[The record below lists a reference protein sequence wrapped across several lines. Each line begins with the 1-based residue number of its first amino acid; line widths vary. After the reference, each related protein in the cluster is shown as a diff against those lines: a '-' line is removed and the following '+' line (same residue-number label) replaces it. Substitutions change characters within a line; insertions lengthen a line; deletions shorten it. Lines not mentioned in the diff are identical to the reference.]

1 MLAAPFFIEEI
12 SLVNIVNTLWVKPIA
27 SHILDS
33 NFLCITFIFITSV
46 YFFYYSSG
54 RISRLIIFIQ
64 IYSII
69 LIALT
74 KSHFVYTNFYW
85 TIPFLLILIY
95 SIINLW
101 KQFKLNQIKEFDI
114 NNINDDFKRNNFAKS
129 IIENIINSQE
139 KEHSFNYG
147 IIGEWGSGKTY
158 LLKLIKKHA
167 KIYINENQN
176 KTEHAKN
183 NIIIFEYLP
192 WETPLTKNF
201 SLQILDAL
209 KNNIASTELKILLN
223 RYIQKI
229 DSDTDKILIKSY
241 TFIFDWLIN
250 DNRTESD
257 LKFEIGNI
265 LKNENKKVVILI
277 DDLDRLY
284 ESEIKELFRLFR
296 NTFDIPN
303 LFFIVG
309 FDYQYVLRTLQM
321 SRENFDN
328 YISNFSK

>member
-1 MLAAPFFIEEI
+1 M
-12 SLVNIVNTLWVKPIA
+12 
-27 SHILDS
+27 
-33 NFLCITFIFITSV
+33 
-46 YFFYYSSG
+46 
-54 RISRLIIFIQ
+54 
-64 IYSII
+64 
-69 LIALT
+69 
-74 KSHFVYTNFYW
+74 
-85 TIPFLLILIY
+85 
-95 SIINLW
+95 
-101 KQFKLNQIKEFDI
+101 
-114 NNINDDFKRNNFAKS
+114 
-129 IIENIINSQE
+129 
-139 KEHSFNYG
+139 
-147 IIGEWGSGKTY
+147 
-158 LLKLIKKHA
+158 
-167 KIYINENQN
+167 YINENQN

-328 YISNFSK
+328 YISKFFQVKINIPNLDNTSLVKNILIHYYQNLELVLDLVTKY